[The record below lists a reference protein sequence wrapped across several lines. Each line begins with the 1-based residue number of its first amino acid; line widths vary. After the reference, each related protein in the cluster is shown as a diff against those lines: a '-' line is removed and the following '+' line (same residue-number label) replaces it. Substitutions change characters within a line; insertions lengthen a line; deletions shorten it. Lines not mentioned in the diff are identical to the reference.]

1 MERRET
7 SRATLGT
14 LMVSTGQPV
23 QIVDL
28 SASEP
33 VRIAQA
39 AKLLHESFES
49 RSSAWPDI
57 GSARNEVML
66 SLESPKISRVAV
78 DESGE
83 VLGWVGAE
91 AQYDGLVWEIHP
103 LVVASQHR
111 RRGIGRALVN
121 DLENLVASRGGLTL
135 WLGSDDELGE
145 TSLANVDLYS
155 GLHARLAEFHSSGE
169 HPGAFYQRLGFRV
182 VGVLPDANGRGKPD
196 IFFAK
201 RIG

>member
-1 MERRET
+1 MEDGPVTREA
-7 SRATLGT
+7 SLGR
-14 LMVSTGQPV
+14 MR
-23 QIVDL
+23 IVDL
-28 SASEP
+28 GPNDAGN
-33 VRIAQA
+33 IAQA
-39 AKLLHESFES
+39 ANLLHQSFQS
-49 RSSAWPDI
+49 RSPAWPDI
-57 GSARNEVML
+57 ASARNEVML

-78 DESGE
+78 DESGG
-83 VLGWVGAE
+83 VLGWIGAE
-91 AQYDGLVWEIHP
+91 VQYGGLVWEIHP

-111 RRGIGRALVN
+111 RHGIGRALVI
-121 DLENLVASRGGLTL
+121 DLEGLVAARGGLTL

-145 TSLANVDLYS
+145 TSLAKVDLYS
-155 GLHARLAEFHSSGE
+155 GLHARLAEFQSSGE